1 MFHKINSKMTCM
13 SFFGEACDYAH
24 KSSEAPPEG
33 MKHLFRLLE
42 PMLHETILQEDVTNV
57 LVFKS

>member
-1 MFHKINSKMTCM
+1 M
-13 SFFGEACDYAH
+13 SFLGKACDYAH

-57 LVFKS
+57 LVFCEVANNKE